1 MPFTPITAATQMISR
16 THVHLTAVP
25 TVLTVV
31 ASGFVR
37 LDWLRAFNPTAAD
50 IVLTLTDGN
59 GNSIAVIVPAASGG
73 GDGWYGDNIP
83 SGFPMPGGFSVIAGA
98 TGLLLA
104 ASWY

>member
-1 MPFTPITAATQMISR
+1 
-16 THVHLTAVP
+16 
-25 TVLTVV
+25 
-31 ASGFVR
+31 
-37 LDWLRAFNPTAAD
+37 
-50 IVLTLTDGN
+50 VLTLTDGN